1 MTPSPE
7 VHLRMVTSED
17 APWLVEVDQQSGGN
31 LARPFNWQVEKLAAE
46 LDEGMWASEDR
57 FAWAIMVDG
66 DPAGFVLVRDLTSGD
81 ARMNI
86 RIAPSFR
93 GRGIGRE
100 VLRQLADH
108 HFSSSRHV
116 QRLAGRT
123 HELNVP
129 MQRAFNAAGFRLES
143 RFRDAYRQPDGRIV
157 SAWGYAL
164 TRADWEADHHR
175 LDDYG
180 YDLHGLTFDV
190 EEVLAGP
197 QNAGAMTF
205 RFLQDG
211 RRATAR
217 YGGGEIFDG
226 ELAGIVHRDVLVYR
240 FVHTREAEGGNQVIS
255 GGGRCRLQRR
265 QDGRLEVV
273 NEWHDDQGRNG
284 TTFLVQRR

>member
-1 MTPSPE
+1 MPASPE

-17 APWLVEVDQQSGGN
+17 AGWLVEVDQQSGGN
-31 LARPFNWQVEKLAAE
+31 LARPFYWEEGKLAAE
-46 LDEGMWASEDR
+46 LDEGMWASDDR
-57 FAWAIMVDG
+57 FAWAVVVDG
-66 DPAGFVLVRDLTSGD
+66 CPCGFVLVRDLASGD

-86 RIAPSFR
+86 RLAPASR

-108 HFSSSRHV
+108 HFSASPHV
-116 QRLAGRT
+116 NRLAGRT

-129 MQRAFNAAGFRLES
+129 MQRAFTAAGFRLES
-143 RFRDAYRQPDGRIV
+143 RFRDAYRQPDGRLV

-164 TRADWEADHHR
+164 TRAEWEAGRHRVDDH
-175 LDDYG
+175 G
-180 YDLHGLTFDV
+180 YDLHGITFDV

-197 QNAGAMTF
+197 ADAQDVTF
-205 RFLQDG
+205 RFQQDG

-217 YGGGEIFDG
+217 YAGGPLIEG
-226 ELAGIVHRDVLVYR
+226 ELAGIVHGDALVYR
-240 FVHTREAEGGNQVIS
+240 FAHEREVEDGHQVIT

-273 NEWHDDQGRNG
+273 NDWHDEHGRHG
-284 TTFLVQRR
+284 TTFLVQHP